1 MTNNTINF
9 DQANILIAQIT
20 LGGQFVPESGG

>member
-20 LGGQFVPESGG
+20 LGGQFGLESGG